1 MFFMGIKFLK
11 ILPLT
16 LSKMAKKREIGFRT
30 KILSNYN
37 YLKEVPVDAKKTNRF
52 NFAIG
57 HYTQHFKK

>member
-1 MFFMGIKFLK
+1 
-11 ILPLT
+11 
-16 LSKMAKKREIGFRT
+16 MAKKREIEFRT

-37 YLKEVPVDAKKTNRF
+37 YLREVPVDAKKTNRF